1 MWTRIED
8 LCDDAHMRRG
18 IWVLTDQVFKTHE
31 LVSFEEQSYSYE
43 KLM

>member
-8 LCDDAHMRRG
+8 PCDAEHMDRG
-18 IWVLTDQVFKTHE
+18 VWVLTDQVFETHE
-31 LVSFEEQSYSYE
+31 LVFFEKQSYSYE